1 MTLSDEDRRR
11 IEEEEYRKLA
21 RERLERERLERTVR
35 AEADIPT
42 SVFFGKWQGAAE
54 NRAREEKRTEQFLAK
69 WFWNIVIGFSV
80 VALIS
85 CLWSVGVL
93 LFGHETGYEL
103 DVRVQNLEN
112 SLACIVFCVL
122 PFSLAWWICKKL

>member
-21 RERLERERLERTVR
+21 RERLERTVR
-35 AEADIPT
+35 VEADIRT
-42 SVFFGKWQGAAE
+42 SRFFGKWKDAAE
-54 NRAREEKRTEQFLAK
+54 DRAREEKRTEQFLAK

-80 VALIS
+80 LAIFS
-85 CLWSVGVL
+85 CLRSVGVI
-93 LFGHETGYEL
+93 LFGHETGDEPL
-103 DVRVQNLEN
+103 RNLEN

-122 PFSLAWWICKKL
+122 PCSLAWWICKKL

>member
-21 RERLERERLERTVR
+21 RERLERTVR
-35 AEADIPT
+35 VEADIRT
-42 SVFFGKWQGAAE
+42 SRFFGKWKDAAE
-54 NRAREEKRTEQFLAK
+54 DRAREEKRTEQFLAK

-80 VALIS
+80 LAIFS
-85 CLWSVGVL
+85 CLWHVGVM

-103 DVRVQNLEN
+103 VNRLQ
-112 SLACIVFCVL
+112 SLKDTVAFIVFCIL
-122 PFSLAWWICKKL
+122 PVFLAWWICKKL